1 MKPSRVVHDVPIRSI
16 SSDEICLGDMIT
28 ALYGEDSLDT
38 IYIVLSKRLTE
49 LHEKSPQCYIISVLV
64 STAEGY
70 KIEVFT
76 EQVGSLFAFAGVL
89 YDINGT
95 EKT

>member
-1 MKPSRVVHDVPIRSI
+1 
-16 SSDEICLGDMIT
+16 MIT
-28 ALYGEDSLDT
+28 ALYGHNSLDT
-38 IYIVLSKRLTE
+38 TYIVLSKRLTPHDE
-49 LHEKSPQCYIISVLV
+49 ASPQCYIISVLV
-64 STAEGY
+64 STVEGC

-76 EQVGSLFAFAGVL
+76 EPVGSLFAFAGVR